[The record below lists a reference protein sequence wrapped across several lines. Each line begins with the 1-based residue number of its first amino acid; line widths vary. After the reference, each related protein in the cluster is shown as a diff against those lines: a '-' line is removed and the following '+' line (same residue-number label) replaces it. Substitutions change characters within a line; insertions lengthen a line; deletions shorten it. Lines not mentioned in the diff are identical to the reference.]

1 MVSICCVFCAILMIV
16 FFFLSSRRRHT
27 RCALVTGVQTWAL
40 PICRSTLLQ
49 ALAQAQSPTDVANL
63 SQVVIFRNI
72 DGRRAGAV
80 FDVKAIR
87 EGRTPDPEILG
98 GDVIVVGFDAVKGAF
113 RDFFKM
119 APFFYVF
126 RSEEHTSELQSLMR
140 ISYAVF

>member
-1 MVSICCVFCAILMIV
+1 MVEGKVNQLGVYAIN
-16 FFFLSSRRRHT
+16 
-27 RCALVTGVQTWAL
+27 G
-40 PICRSTLLQ
+40 RSTLLQ

-98 GDVIVVGFDAVKGAF
+98 GDVIVVG
-113 RDFFKM
+113 
-119 APFFYVF
+119 

-140 ISYAVF
+140 ISYAVFCLKKKKQQTKINKSYCRTSMYN

>member
-1 MVSICCVFCAILMIV
+1 MAAAP
-16 FFFLSSRRRHT
+16 LSSEIAT
-27 RCALVTGVQTWAL
+27 KLGAKYLVNPQVSVSVASSVSQNVTVEGNVNQPGVYA
-40 PICRSTLLQ
+40 INGRSTLLK

-80 FDVKAIR
+80 FDVQAIR
-87 EGRTPDPEILG
+87 EGRPPDPEIVG
-98 GDVIVVGFDAVKGAF
+98 GDVIVVGCDAVKGGF

-126 RSEEHTSELQSLMR
+126 R
-140 ISYAVF
+140 YF

>member
-1 MVSICCVFCAILMIV
+1 MRISDW
-16 FFFLSSRRRHT
+16 SSDV
-27 RCALVTGVQTWAL
+27 CSSDL
-40 PICRSTLLQ
+40 
-49 ALAQAQSPTDVANL
+49 VANL

-126 RSEEHTSELQSLMR
+126 RYFCCQRGEGLLVKDRKGVGSEKG
-140 ISYAVF
+140 V

>member
-1 MVSICCVFCAILMIV
+1 MIRPPPI
-16 FFFLSSRRRHT
+16 FT
-27 RCALVTGVQTWAL
+27 RTDPLFPYTTL
-40 PICRSTLLQ
+40 FRSVLQ

-87 EGRTPDPEILG
+87 ERRTPDPEILG

-113 RDFFKM
+113 RDRKSTRLN
-119 APFFYVF
+119 Y
-126 RSEEHTSELQSLMR
+126 SH
-140 ISYAVF
+140 